1 MLTPEEATPRA
12 IALLTMAHEVYST
25 TDATDLSPVPMF
37 TDEEAA
43 AVLADDS
50 GEIDWKAIAIAMG
63 MIGHVL
69 LDTIPTILYDTSEE
83 TLTEMLSEHF
93 GVPADKVVVNLT
105 NRITGTALLQT
116 VARHVMEMNTDP
128 DGA

>member
-25 TDATDLSPVPMF
+25 TDAADLSPVPMF

>member
-12 IALLTMAHEVYST
+12 IALMTMAHEIYSVT
-25 TDATDLSPVPMF
+25 EAPDFDPNVMF
-37 TDEEAA
+37 SEEEAQ
-43 AVLADDS
+43 AVLADDD

-69 LDTIPTILYDTSEE
+69 LDTIPRILYDTSEE

-93 GVPADKVVVNLT
+93 GLPPEKVQVSLT

-116 VARHVMEMNTDP
+116 VARQVLAMNDDP
-128 DGA
+128 GA